1 MFIELYKVAAALGPR
16 RLSQSTVH
24 RPFDRAWI
32 ANVPDTLCCHR
43 LRQLWLGSL
52 VYYREHDEEPQ
63 QTRLERVYN
72 STMTD
77 TLVSGGGGLGII
89 DGNAGA
95 AKASEGITTRAF
107 ALNLAVG
114 FALFVFEV
122 SGFFLLKSSDIGRRL

>member
-1 MFIELYKVAAALGPR
+1 
-16 RLSQSTVH
+16 
-24 RPFDRAWI
+24 
-32 ANVPDTLCCHR
+32 
-43 LRQLWLGSL
+43 
-52 VYYREHDEEPQ
+52 
-63 QTRLERVYN
+63 
-72 STMTD
+72 MTD